1 MANNRVW
8 GHISWRYHGIG
19 PMEKHISYYIQIN
32 DENVVETD
40 PKLIRVIIILILD
53 KNYCQQ

>member
-1 MANNRVW
+1 
-8 GHISWRYHGIG
+8 
-19 PMEKHISYYIQIN
+19 MEKHISYYKQIN

-53 KNYCQQ
+53 KNYYQQ

>member
-1 MANNRVW
+1 MW

-19 PMEKHISYYIQIN
+19 PMEKHISYYKQIN